1 MEAFHASILDMT
13 LGAEKQQVLLRDVQM
28 HPFRPLVLHV
38 DFQRV
43 DKNKKIHMKVPLHF
57 INAEICPGVK
67 LGGGVVKKRVALPGR
82 GKSGGA
88 RTLVATNRDTRW
100 FFVFG
105 FAKNE
110 RANIEDRELAALQ
123 KLAGDLLGMSLPA
136 LARASSDGTL
146 IEICTETAP

>member
-1 MEAFHASILDMT
+1 MARGLID
-13 LGAEKQQVLLRDVQM
+13 AE
-28 HPFRPLVLHV
+28 
-38 DFQRV
+38 
-43 DKNKKIHMKVPLHF
+43 
-57 INAEICPGVK
+57 

-110 RANIEDRELAALQ
+110 RANIEDRELTALQ
-123 KLAGDLLGMSLPA
+123 KLAGDLLAMTPPD
-136 LARASSDGTL
+136 LARATGEGVLT
-146 IEICTETAP
+146 EICTEAGP